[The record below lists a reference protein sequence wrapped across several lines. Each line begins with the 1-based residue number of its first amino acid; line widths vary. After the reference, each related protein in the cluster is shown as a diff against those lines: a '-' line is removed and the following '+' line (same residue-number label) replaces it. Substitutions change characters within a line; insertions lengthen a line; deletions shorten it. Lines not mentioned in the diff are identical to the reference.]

1 MGLQLPSRAAAPVK
15 KGVRAAVLGLGLL
28 ALGACSAEDKDQIRR
43 LAMPDPASEQAPAT
57 FELWKWS
64 WVAAAVVGVLVWALM
79 FYAAYRF
86 RRTAKNQVPV
96 QTRYNLPL
104 EIFYTIA
111 PIMMVIVFF
120 YWTVD
125 VQNKVLDEDAKV
137 DHVVDVVGQQW
148 SWTFNYTDQGTD
160 GTTPRT
166 VGTTAER
173 PTLVLPV
180 DQTVEFKLHSP
191 DVIHSFGV
199 DGFLVKMDVIPG
211 KTNSLRVTP
220 NKLGT
225 YAGKCYELC
234 GVYHS
239 RMLFDVKVV
248 SQAEYQG
255 YLDELEATG
264 QVSDKPLLGGS
275 DVKTVAGLDTDAEGG
290 HE

>member
-1 MGLQLPSRAAAPVK
+1 
-15 KGVRAAVLGLGLL
+15 
-28 ALGACSAEDKDQIRR
+28 
-43 LAMPDPASEQAPAT
+43 MPAPASEQAPAT

-79 FYAAYRF
+79 FYAAFRF
-86 RRTAKNQVPV
+86 RRTAKNQVPI

-125 VQNKVLDEDAKV
+125 AQNKILDDPKT

-148 SWTFNYTDQGTD
+148 SWTFNYTDQGNE
-160 GTTPRT
+160 GTTPR
-166 VGTTAER
+166 VIGTTAER

-211 KTNSLRVTP
+211 TTNSFKVTP

-248 SQAEYQG
+248 SQAEYQN
-255 YLDELEATG
+255 YLDELQATG

-275 DVKTVAGLDTDAEGG
+275 DVRNVAGLETDAEGG